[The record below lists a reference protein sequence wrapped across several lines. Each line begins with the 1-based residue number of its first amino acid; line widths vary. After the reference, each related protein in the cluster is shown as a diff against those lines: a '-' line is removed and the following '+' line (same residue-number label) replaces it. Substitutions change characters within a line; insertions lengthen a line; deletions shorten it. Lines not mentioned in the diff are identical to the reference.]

1 MKILHTSDWHLG
13 RILHE
18 QSLLEDQRHLL
29 GQVLDIIKNESHDAL
44 VVAGDIYDRSLPSA
58 DAVTLLSWFLTSL
71 REISPLPVIII
82 PGNHDSARRLSYC
95 GEILSISGI
104 HIAGAV
110 SSLETPVVIE
120 SGGERAAF
128 FPIPFLEQG
137 SLAGE
142 DGAFTDHGGAL
153 ARALGIIEGVDTG
166 DALRIGVAH
175 CFTAQGVVSDS
186 ERTFVGGSS
195 AVSPE
200 VFNGLDYTALGHLHR
215 PQQAGERVYYSGSL
229 MKYSFS
235 EHADQKQVLSVDVG
249 AGYCRVEPVPLF
261 PLYDMARIR
270 GSFSSLLNDD
280 GFEKYRDFYIEAEL
294 TDPLLVSNA
303 IALLRKRFPR
313 ILSVRQHLPEHA
325 ETGEG
330 RIDIARAKRD
340 IGDDFFLFH
349 RYLYGKDPEEPKRDL
364 FMKFSETCRR
374 GEDR

>member
-175 CFTAQGVVSDS
+175 CFTAQGVVFSMKS
-186 ERTFVGGSS
+186 AGNSLSPPGRPAASS
-195 AVSPE
+195 G
-200 VFNGLDYTALGHLHR
+200 FN
-215 PQQAGERVYYSGSL
+215 
-229 MKYSFS
+229 
-235 EHADQKQVLSVDVG
+235 LS
-249 AGYCRVEPVPLF
+249 
-261 PLYDMARIR
+261 
-270 GSFSSLLNDD
+270 
-280 GFEKYRDFYIEAEL
+280 
-294 TDPLLVSNA
+294 SN
-303 IALLRKRFPR
+303 LWKR
-313 ILSVRQHLPEHA
+313 
-325 ETGEG
+325 
-330 RIDIARAKRD
+330 RA
-340 IGDDFFLFH
+340 
-349 RYLYGKDPEEPKRDL
+349 
-364 FMKFSETCRR
+364 
-374 GEDR
+374 